1 MCPEASLNSAGGYG
15 TLTPTTNRPVE
26 MTSAGTVAAI
36 EGTATGPATGA
47 SVAGRP
53 SPWFASDF
61 AAEIGVRNYPRLAV
75 FSGDLRGAVHARS
88 QWPSPSVEAVRGD
101 QVGDLL

>member
-36 EGTATGPATGA
+36 EGTATGPATGD

-53 SPWFASDF
+53 SPRSEPPPNCQTPSAPAAPSSTTPTTASTRRDDLP
-61 AAEIGVRNYPRLAV
+61 EVRLVEDPAWRT
-75 FSGDLRGAVHARS
+75 AR
-88 QWPSPSVEAVRGD
+88 
-101 QVGDLL
+101 